1 MAIELLAAL
10 KTIGATIASA
20 GGKVAAG
27 AKAAAP
33 FAKNAATIA
42 TSARG
47 IYDAVQGSQTGGGS
61 GGGTPAAPQGGTGFK
76 FQEVSGSEIPAS
88 VFYERLA
95 AELGEDPEAIKK
107 LLREGVGQKMNGG
120 PLYANS
126 GTYVGGQNNP
136 LGGIVSLIE
145 PLQNLIN
152 SSAETKT
159 AEANLAMQT
168 EYDVYVDSMRENP
181 ILDDEFFESE
191 GGSDQTMTYEEY
203 ASSGQGEAKP
213 YEMNFFEKLA
223 GNYDNSDFRDT
234 LAMLGKMNIP
244 NTKSSGRLGGL
255 MSIPT
260 GGAFQG
266 FKQVGFAAEGKA
278 MVPSESTFMKNY
290 MPNGGDIK
298 GPGGPKEDLI
308 PVMASNGE
316 YMLSKASVDQAGG
329 GNHRRGIARLE
340 EFNRRGNAR
349 YG

>member
-1 MAIELLAAL
+1 HIEKYYAENKMAIELLAAL
-10 KTIGATIASA
+10 KTIGTTI
-20 GGKVAAG
+20 AAG
-27 AKAAAP
+27 AAKAAP
-33 FAKNAATIA
+33 FAKDAATIA
-42 TSARG
+42 TSAKG

-61 GGGTPAAPQGGTGFK
+61 GGGTPGAPQGGGGFE

-234 LAMLGKMNIP
+234 LAALGKMNIP
-244 NTKSSGRLGGL
+244 NTESNGRIGGL
-255 MSIPT
+255 MSI
-260 GGAFQG
+260 
-266 FKQVGFAAEGKA
+266 
-278 MVPSESTFMKNY
+278 
-290 MPNGGDIK
+290 
-298 GPGGPKEDLI
+298 
-308 PVMASNGE
+308 
-316 YMLSKASVDQAGG
+316 
-329 GNHRRGIARLE
+329 
-340 EFNRRGNAR
+340 
-349 YG
+349 